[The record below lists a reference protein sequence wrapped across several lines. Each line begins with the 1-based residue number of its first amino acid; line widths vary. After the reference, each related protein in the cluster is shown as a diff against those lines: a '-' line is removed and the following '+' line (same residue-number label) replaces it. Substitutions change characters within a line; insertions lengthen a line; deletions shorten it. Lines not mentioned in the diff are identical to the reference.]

1 MRRDANLLSDP
12 PSTSCC
18 AVLFEDESIV
28 AVDKPAGVAVIPER
42 GAPLERCVR
51 ALVERE
57 RGERLWV
64 VHRLD
69 RDTSGVLL
77 FARTADAHRSLSIAF
92 ESRRVE
98 KEYDAFCLSDA
109 RLSSGGGR
117 ITVPLHSARK
127 GKMRPALV
135 GESGALDSET
145 IWRPALDLHT
155 DRGYVTRVR
164 AAPRTGRQHQIRV
177 HLRSIGAPLVVDS
190 RYGGAARRV
199 AGELAADSP
208 AVERLTLHAARLSV
222 DHPTRRGR
230 TVVIESPLPDDL
242 SPLDRWLRAGASRPE
257 DQS

>member
-1 MRRDANLLSDP
+1 
-12 PSTSCC
+12 
-18 AVLFEDESIV
+18 
-28 AVDKPAGVAVIPER
+28 
-42 GAPLERCVR
+42 
-51 ALVERE
+51 
-57 RGERLWV
+57 
-64 VHRLD
+64 
-69 RDTSGVLL
+69 
-77 FARTADAHRSLSIAF
+77 
-92 ESRRVE
+92 
-98 KEYDAFCLSDA
+98 
-109 RLSSGGGR
+109 
-117 ITVPLHSARK
+117 
-127 GKMRPALV
+127 MRPALV